1 MQVAERQRKIVCGVE
16 PRLAADASS
25 ANRLIEASLP
35 AKRTWMKYE
44 RAQRFVGCN
53 KLLRR
58 LTIGVFARLELLIL
72 GGHKN
77 LETLSRIK
85 RCRRDAE
92 SLLTG
97 NEAFL
102 LYSLAQAQ
110 CGLNGAM
117 AELGVYQGSSA
128 QIICEAKK
136 GRPLYLFDT
145 FAGLPDPGLN
155 ETGFLMKGQFSA
167 SLPKVKK
174 LLRAYENVSFYPG
187 EFPKSAADIPA
198 ARFSFVH
205 LDADLYSSTLAGLEY
220 FYPRMLPGGIIA
232 THDYSTLPGVAR
244 ALVEFVSER
253 RTAAIIELP
262 TTQAMIVVRD
272 I

>member
-1 MQVAERQRKIVCGVE
+1 MQAAERQRKTLSSVE
-16 PRLAADASS
+16 FRSAASASFTNCP
-25 ANRLIEASLP
+25 AEAPLQ

-44 RAQRFVGCN
+44 RAQRLVGCN
-53 KLLRR
+53 RILRR
-58 LTIGVFARLELLIL
+58 LTVGVFARLELLIL

-85 RCRRDAE
+85 RCRKDAE

-110 CGLNGAM
+110 SGLNGAM
-117 AELGVYQGSSA
+117 AELGVFQGSSA

-136 GRPLYLFDT
+136 SRPLYLFDT
-145 FAGLPDPGLN
+145 FAGLPEPGLN
-155 ETGFLMKGQFSA
+155 ETGFLRKGQFSA
-167 SLPKVKK
+167 GLSGVKK
-174 LLRAYENVSFYPG
+174 LLRAYDNVTFYPG
-187 EFPKSAADIPA
+187 EFPKSAANIPP

-220 FYPRMLPGGIIA
+220 FYPRMLSGGIIV

-244 ALVEFVSER
+244 ALAEFVSKR
-253 RTAAIIELP
+253 SAASIIELP

-272 I
+272 A

>member
-1 MQVAERQRKIVCGVE
+1 V
-16 PRLAADASS
+16 
-25 ANRLIEASLP
+25 
-35 AKRTWMKYE
+35 KRTWMKYE
-44 RAQRFVGCN
+44 RAQRMVGCN
-53 KLLRR
+53 RLLRR
-58 LTIGVFARLELLIL
+58 LTIGVFARLELMIL

-85 RCRRDAE
+85 RCRKDAE

-110 CGLNGAM
+110 GGLDGAM
-117 AELGVYQGSSA
+117 AELGVFQGSSA

-136 GRPLYLFDT
+136 DRPLYLFDT
-145 FAGLPDPGLN
+145 FAGLPDPGRN
-155 ETGFLMKGQFSA
+155 ETGFLKKGQFYA
-167 SLPKVKK
+167 SLPKVQR
-174 LLRAYENVSFYPG
+174 LLRAYDKVSFYPG
-187 EFPKSAADIPA
+187 EFPNSAANIPVT
-198 ARFSFVH
+198 RFSFVH

-220 FYPRMLPGGIIA
+220 FYPRMLPGGIIM

-244 ALVEFVSER
+244 AFAEFISER
-253 RTAAIIELP
+253 QAAAIIELP

-272 I
+272 A